1 MSNKLTT
8 ANAISA
14 GMTAQHI
21 ATNLESYEAARSGFF
36 VLKVSGLDNLLK
48 SSYKGGI
55 DDGDAAD
62 NLMNQEKAEECLTLS
77 VTTCTIPH
85 YEVSTE
91 SFTRGND
98 TVYFATT
105 PKYNGG
111 SIKVDDFVGLDVKSV
126 LMAWLRLAYDPH
138 TLKGGRMKNYK
149 KTATLIE
156 YTQDYEPIR
165 TWTIYGMFIT
175 KLTEDDFNKESD
187 SKRQISADFVYDRAE
202 MMLPDDET
210 ESV

>member
-1 MSNKLTT
+1 MAKTITT
-8 ANAISA
+8 SQAISA

-55 DDGDAAD
+55 DDSDASD
-62 NLMNQEKAEECLTLS
+62 YMMNQDKAEECLTLS
-77 VTTCTIPH
+77 VTSCPIPH
-85 YEVSTE
+85 YEVGTE

-98 TVYFATT
+98 TINFATT
-105 PKYNGG
+105 PKYSSGE
-111 SIKVDDFVGLDVKSV
+111 IKVDDFVGLDVKSV

-165 TWTIYGMFIT
+165 
-175 KLTEDDFNKESD
+175 S
-187 SKRQISADFVYDRAE
+187 
-202 MMLPDDET
+202 
-210 ESV
+210 

>member
-1 MSNKLTT
+1 MANKLTT

-21 ATNLESYEAARSGFF
+21 AANLESYEAARSGFF
-36 VLKVSGLDNLLK
+36 VLRVGGLDNLLK
-48 SSYKGGI
+48 SSFKGGI
-55 DDGDAAD
+55 DDGNASSFM
-62 NLMNQEKAEECLTLS
+62 MNEDEAKQILTLS
-77 VTTCTIPH
+77 VTSCTVPH
-85 YEVSTE
+85 YEIGTE

-98 TVYFATT
+98 TINFATT
-105 PKYNGG
+105 PKYSSG

-187 SKRQISADFVYDRAE
+187 GKRQIQAEFIYDRAE
-202 MMLPDDET
+202 MTLPDDET
-210 ESV
+210 ESA